1 MQKEGTNKK
10 IQTEGTDE
18 KIKKE
23 GTDEKIQKEGTDEK
37 ITSMKEREGNEKDIK
52 YFEKYKEKIYLMNE
66 IMNQR
71 LI

>member
-1 MQKEGTNKK
+1 M
-10 IQTEGTDE
+10 
-18 KIKKE
+18 
-23 GTDEKIQKEGTDEK
+23 QKEGTDEK

-52 YFEKYKEKIYLMNE
+52 YFEKYNEKINLMNE